1 MPEISATRLRVP
13 QRSPAAQGCQIF
25 VTFGP
30 TATGTRTATLTVS
43 DSDASSP
50 QTSSLSG
57 TGIPSVINPS
67 PANPVTFGVVV
78 TDPSIPSSVKNEKH
92 SENVSAYDFDRVVL
106 AGFLY

>member
-1 MPEISATRLRVP
+1 M
-13 QRSPAAQGCQIF
+13 
-25 VTFGP
+25 
-30 TATGTRTATLTVS
+30 
-43 DSDASSP
+43 
-50 QTSSLSG
+50 
-57 TGIPSVINPS
+57 INPS